1 MSEFF
6 ETIKQV
12 DGWLLLVSGGGLSFF
27 LKLFINQLQ
36 EKNTIRKQEKELVD
50 RRLKSVEF
58 ANLAILHNK
67 IYRQCAE
74 HLDAGFISIDDL
86 DDLEYLFN
94 AYKNLGGNGTGET
107 LYNKVKN
114 LPNNMKKEGK

>member
-1 MSEFF
+1 MSEFM
-6 ETIKQV
+6 ELIKQV
-12 DGWLLLVSGGGLSFF
+12 DGWLLLIFGGGVSYF
-27 LKLFINQLQ
+27 LKLFTNQLQ

-50 RRLKSVEF
+50 KRLKSVEY

-74 HLDAGFISIDDL
+74 HLDANFITIDDL

-107 LYNKVKN
+107 IFNKVKA
-114 LPNNMKKEGK
+114 LPNKKMESE

>member
-1 MSEFF
+1 MSEFT
-6 ETIKQV
+6 ELIKQV
-12 DGWLLLVSGGGLSFF
+12 DGWLLLVFGGGVSYF
-27 LKLFINQLQ
+27 LKLFTNQLQ

-50 RRLKSVEF
+50 KRLKSVEY

-74 HLDAGFISIDDL
+74 HLDANFITIDDL

-107 LYNKVKN
+107 IFNKVKA
-114 LPNNMKKEGK
+114 LPNKK